1 MKSKS
6 VRLQLVHDLSFR
18 LIKILVS
25 SVLLALLI
33 ISQSAGD
40 DISTAVTTGK
50 IAEGTKYETPYFILE
65 SSVNGPVVVVIAGM
79 HGDSPAGVEAAEKLK
94 TWNIQSGKLIVI
106 PRANKISIAIQSR
119 LMPVDENRNLNR
131 NFPVKNEER
140 AKCELSQAI
149 WDFVKLQKPNWL
161 VELDEGTGYRSSSD
175 DAFGNSIRYYPDIET
190 LKTSRRMADSINT
203 AVIPGSKEFVMVRY
217 PLEGSLVWCAGE
229 KLGAKSMVVSTT
241 GRSESLKSRTDQ
253 HLIMLDRLFKDIG
266 LLADDSSVESN
277 PAPVVDKNLF
287 SKSSIKTGE
296 IRVAIY
302 DGSGA
307 QEDNGLRQKLSQL
320 NDLRIENLNPEQII
334 NGDLDSFDVLI
345 VPGGFVSEQARAI
358 TPAGLDQIRKF
369 VRNGGGYI
377 GFCAG
382 AYLAANNFHWSLKI
396 IDADVIDIQNWE
408 RGTGAVKI
416 ELTDAGKIM
425 LGNIPGQFNI
435 AYGNGPILKFAD
447 NPEIPDFIPL
457 AIYKSELNEND
468 APTGVMIDTPAIV
481 IGQFGMGR
489 VFVSSPHPESTGG
502 LDNLVQQALL
512 WTAGRQMVI
521 N

>member
-1 MKSKS
+1 MRS
-6 VRLQLVHDLSFR
+6 LHDLKFR
-18 LIKILVS
+18 LMKICVLS
-25 SVLLALLI
+25 LLLALLFV
-33 ISQSAGD
+33 SQSVSD
-40 DISTAVTTGK
+40 DISTVVTSGK
-50 IAEGTKYETPYFILE
+50 IAEGTKYETPYYILE
-65 SSVNGPVVVVIAGM
+65 SSVSGPTVIVIAGM
-79 HGDSPAGVEAAEKLK
+79 HGDSPAGVEAAGILK
-94 TWNIQSGKLIVI
+94 TWNIQSGKLIII
-106 PRANKISIAIQSR
+106 PEANKISIAIQSR
-119 LMPVDENRNLNR
+119 LMPVNENRNLNR

-149 WDFVKLQKPNWL
+149 WDLVKLQKPNWL
-161 VELDEGTGYRSSSD
+161 VELDEGMDYRSKSD
-175 DAFGNSIRYYPDIET
+175 TQYGNSIRYYPDVET
-190 LKTSRRMADSINT
+190 LKTSRSMADALNT
-203 AVIPGSKEFVMVRY
+203 VSIPGSKEFVMVRY
-217 PLEGSLVWCAGE
+217 PLEGSLVWSAGE
-229 KLGAKSMVVSTT
+229 KLGAKSMTISTT
-241 GRSESLKSRTDQ
+241 RKMENLKSRTDQ

-266 LLADDSSVESN
+266 LFTDDSIDEEN
-277 PAPVVDKNLF
+277 TQATFDKDMF
-287 SKSSIKTGE
+287 SKNSIKTGE
-296 IRVAIY
+296 IKVAIY

-320 NDLRIENLNPEQII
+320 KDLRIENLTPEQII
-334 NGDLDSFDVLI
+334 NGYLDNFDVLI
-345 VPGGFVSEQARAI
+345 IPGGFVMDQARAI

-396 IDADVIDIQNWE
+396 IDADVIDIQHWE

-425 LGNIPGQFNI
+425 LGNIPGEFNI

-457 AIYKSELNEND
+457 ATYKSELNEND
-468 APTGVMIDTPAIV
+468 APSGVMINTPAIV

-502 LDNLVQQALL
+502 LDNLIQQALL
-512 WTAGRQMVI
+512 WAAGRQMVI

>member
-1 MKSKS
+1 M
-6 VRLQLVHDLSFR
+6 LFQFDIQLVHDLSFS
-18 LIKILVS
+18 LTKIFVLS
-25 SVLLALLI
+25 LLLAPLI
-33 ISQSAGD
+33 VSQSVAD
-40 DISTAVTTGK
+40 DISTVVTTGK
-50 IAEGTKYETPYFILE
+50 IAEGTKYETPYYILE
-65 SSVNGPVVVVIAGM
+65 SSANGPVVLVIAGM

-106 PRANKISIAIQSR
+106 PGANKISIAIKSR
-119 LMPVDENRNLNR
+119 LMPVNENRNLNR

-149 WDFVKLQKPNWL
+149 WDFVKLQKPDWL

-175 DAFGNSIRYYPDIET
+175 KAFGNSIRYYPDVET
-190 LKTSRRMADSINT
+190 LKTSRRMADSLNT
-203 AVIPGSKEFVMVRY
+203 AIIPGSREFVMVRY
-217 PLEGSLVWCAGE
+217 PSEGSLVWSAGE

-241 GRSESLKSRTDQ
+241 RKTESLKSRTDQ

-266 LLADDSSVESN
+266 LLVDDSADEINTEAV
-277 PAPVVDKNLF
+277 PGKDLF
-287 SKSSIKTGE
+287 SKTTIKTGE
-296 IRVAIY
+296 IIVAIY

-307 QEDNGLRQKLSQL
+307 QDDNGLRQKLSLL
-320 NDLRIENLNPEQII
+320 NNLRIENLNPEQIQ
-334 NGDLDSFDVLI
+334 NGYLDNFDVLI
-345 VPGGFVSEQARAI
+345 VPGGFVMDQARAI

-396 IDADVIDIQNWE
+396 IDADVIDIHHWE

-447 NPEIPDFIPL
+447 NPDIPDFIPL
-457 AIYKSELNEND
+457 AIYKSELNENH
-468 APTGVMIDTPAIV
+468 APAGIMINTPAIV

-512 WTAGRQMVI
+512 WAAGRQMVI